1 LLVKGYKFSL
11 PLFYWLLFIPIFLG
25 TSYKALF
32 FDWHIQ
38 KYTFHELEDFG
49 RYVMILATSLIEAFI
64 YLLIFRLIV
73 YLLQLVFRQSNRNHS

>member
-1 LLVKGYKFSL
+1 MLVKGYKFSL
-11 PLFYWLLFIPIFLG
+11 PPFYWLLFIPIFLG

-64 YLLIFRLIV
+64 YLLILRLIV

>member
-11 PLFYWLLFIPIFLG
+11 HRFYWLLFIPIFLG

-38 KYTFHELEDFG
+38 TYTFHELEDFG
-49 RYVMILATSLIEAFI
+49 RYVIIATSFIEAFF

-73 YLLQLVFRQSNRNHS
+73 YLLQLVFQKFTRNNS

>member
-1 LLVKGYKFSL
+1 MLVRGYKFSL
-11 PLFYWLLFIPIFLG
+11 PPFYWLLFIPIFLG

>member
-1 LLVKGYKFSL
+1 MLVKGYKFSL

-73 YLLQLVFRQSNRNHS
+73 YLLLLVFQKSNKNHN

>member
-1 LLVKGYKFSL
+1 MLAKGYKFSL
-11 PLFYWLLFIPIFLG
+11 PRFYWLLFIPIFLG

-49 RYVMILATSLIEAFI
+49 RYVIIIATSFIEAFF

-73 YLLQLVFRQSNRNHS
+73 YLFQLVFRQSNRNHS

>member
-1 LLVKGYKFSL
+1 LLAKGYKFSL
-11 PLFYWLLFIPIFLG
+11 PPFYWLLFIPIFLG

-38 KYTFHELEDFG
+38 TYTFHELEDFG

>member
-1 LLVKGYKFSL
+1 MLVKGYKFSL
-11 PLFYWLLFIPIFLG
+11 PPFYWLLFIPIFLG

>member
-1 LLVKGYKFSL
+1 MLAKGYKFSL
-11 PLFYWLLFIPIFLG
+11 PRFYWLLFIPIFVG

-38 KYTFHELEDFG
+38 TYTFHELEDFG
-49 RYVMILATSLIEAFI
+49 RYVIILATSFIEAFF

-73 YLLQLVFRQSNRNHS
+73 YLLQLVFQKFTRNNS

>member
-1 LLVKGYKFSL
+1 MLVKGYKFSL
-11 PLFYWLLFIPIFLG
+11 PRFYWLLFIPIFVG

-38 KYTFHELEDFG
+38 TYTFHELEDFG

>member
-1 LLVKGYKFSL
+1 MLVKGYKFSL

-73 YLLQLVFRQSNRNHS
+73 YLLLLVFRQSNRNHS

>member
-1 LLVKGYKFSL
+1 MLVKGYKFSL
-11 PLFYWLLFIPIFLG
+11 PRFYWLLFIPFFVG

-38 KYTFHELEDFG
+38 TYTFHELEDFG

-73 YLLQLVFRQSNRNHS
+73 YLLQLVFQKFTRNNS